1 MAHSINLNT
10 AIPIPRNTYIA
21 MPSKKTFQCSQLER
35 HREALASENQ
45 TCQLIIPRHGSN
57 HSQFRR
63 LEYLHQND
71 DLQTHHQ
78 TLASKNAVQ
87 KINKPTLQNI
97 NIIKLKTLQTMF
109 NRDKYMLRYKIR
121 NWRYSY
127 WSAGYAFIPFDSNH
141 ADWHNHHCHQH
152 NGSIYRHSI
161 SSSYRKK
168 HLYQLKGQN

>member
-1 MAHSINLNT
+1 
-10 AIPIPRNTYIA
+10 

-78 TLASKNAVQ
+78 TLASKKCSTKDQ
-87 KINKPTLQNI
+87 KTYI
-97 NIIKLKTLQTMF
+97 
-109 NRDKYMLRYKIR
+109 
-121 NWRYSY
+121 
-127 WSAGYAFIPFDSNH
+127 AE
-141 ADWHNHHCHQH
+141 HQH
-152 NGSIYRHSI
+152 NQVEDAPNYV
-161 SSSYRKK
+161 
-168 HLYQLKGQN
+168 